1 MAEPWDRLEGE
12 PNQWY
17 ARFEQF
23 RLLGPN
29 RTIVAIYNDE
39 RAKKGKSKLYTFP
52 PAWQKYAAE
61 WRWRERAEAW
71 DEAQRALA
79 RKEEE
84 GQLRERRR
92 AWIAQAQAVQG
103 KAVERLLTL
112 VAEDLSPRDVLRWV
126 VQGMKLEMVAMGE
139 AIHTSQV
146 KVDGS
151 LKWEDLYG
159 RDDAP
164 DPVEQAIEDAG
175 RKGEGPTDG

>member
-17 ARFEQF
+17 DRFERF

-29 RTIVAIYNDE
+29 RTLIATYNGE
-39 RAKKGKSKLYTFP
+39 RAEAGKSVIRRYP
-52 PAWQKYAAE
+52 GAWDKVAGR
-61 WRWRERAEAW
+61 WRWWERAEAW